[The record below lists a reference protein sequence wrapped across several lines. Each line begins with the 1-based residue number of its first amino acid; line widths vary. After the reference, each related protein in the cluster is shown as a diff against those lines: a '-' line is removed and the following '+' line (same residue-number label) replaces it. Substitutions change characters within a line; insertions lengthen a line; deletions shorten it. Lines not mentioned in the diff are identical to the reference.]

1 MLNRP
6 FSSINTNIFDET
18 THNSSPATLCGQNVL
33 VSQEQRQKVYNTLT
47 TSIAGMPAYSGHYPP
62 IQQNY
67 PNQIMMQQN
76 YPNPVTF
83 TFNPNHSVLPQHNCW
98 QCPPTMG
105 TLNQLQQ
112 MNAIDMLALQGQL
125 NEPYRCRFHL
135 DNQTSTSDLSKENAK
150 VEGNVYDDVDK
161 QDEAKKVNFD
171 LNTTKDAVCQ
181 AEFGCSCCQNQNNDP
196 QPKPAKSSKR
206 RRKSRKRG
214 GNFSE
219 ESATEDDDH
228 ETDKL

>member
-1 MLNRP
+1 
-6 FSSINTNIFDET
+6 
-18 THNSSPATLCGQNVL
+18 
-33 VSQEQRQKVYNTLT
+33 
-47 TSIAGMPAYSGHYPP
+47 MPGYSGHYPP

-135 DNQTSTSDLSKENAK
+135 DNQTSTSDLSKENGEFLGK
-150 VEGNVYDDVDK
+150 VLKTWRWFLVLRP
-161 QDEAKKVNFD
+161 D
-171 LNTTKDAVCQ
+171 LNNLAGILKSKWPYWLQAPTNRNVCLLS
-181 AEFGCSCCQNQNNDP
+181 FVILS
-196 QPKPAKSSKR
+196 
-206 RRKSRKRG
+206 
-214 GNFSE
+214 F
-219 ESATEDDDH
+219 H
-228 ETDKL
+228 KLFC